1 MDSKVEWS
9 KQERNMKK
17 TLISLCGVGL
27 LFVSGCSTTSNINP
41 GNLAAALSQD
51 NASDSFTGATPYGN
65 IQFSRSVGNT
75 SNTTPVVPLTSAQL
89 AAVTND
95 PIANIVYQF
104 SKDPA
109 SINFSWTGAGGTYVF
124 HRAMPPNTL
133 STNL

>member
-1 MDSKVEWS
+1 MDSKMEWS

-17 TLISLCGVGL
+17 TLISLCSVGL
-27 LFVSGCSTTSNINP
+27 LVVSGCSSTGNINP
-41 GNLAAALSQD
+41 SNLAAALSQD

-75 SNTTPVVPLTSAQL
+75 SNTTPVVPLTSVQL

-109 SINFSWTGAGGTYVF
+109 SVNFSWTGVGGTYIF